1 MKNDF
6 LKYYGE
12 KNISPVKQDISD
24 LQLHCRRREKLY
36 RQLGLPFCLFRDKN
50 VLEIGPGSGYNT
62 LVLLQRGGVEKI
74 DLVEPNQKGISDM
87 LSLFCQYGIDKS
99 RYEIFPIQIEEFH
112 PESQYEIIL
121 AEGFLHSIDNAPEI
135 IDKLLYMLASGGVL
149 VITCMDELSVFVE
162 QIKRLVA
169 HVYIMDIRSYEEQV
183 DKLTSFFTEQMSNL
197 KGMSR
202 SVEDWVRDDLLNPAF
217 QSSNLLSIGKV
228 IELLP
233 DNINILGT
241 SQNMFT
247 DYSWYKDVQFD
258 IKGEYL
264 SQFKKKQHNLILT
277 GGDET
282 IISIELNTKINEIV
296 KRIRE
301 AAKRYEKNWNWEEI
315 TEVVECLNELE
326 PIVGNVNE
334 RLFCFVKDSRNI
346 LLHINEHDFDI
357 KKYSAFFHAVGRTQQ
372 YISLVKNRF

>member
-36 RQLGLPFCLFRDKN
+36 RQLGLPFCIFKDKK

-62 LVLLQRGGVEKI
+62 LVLLKGGGVKKV

-87 LSLFCQYGIDKS
+87 QGLFCQHEVDKCL
-99 RYEIFPIQIEEFH
+99 YEIFPVQIEEFH
-112 PESQYEIIL
+112 PASQYEIIL
-121 AEGFLHSIDNAPEI
+121 AEGFLHSIDNASEI
-135 IDKLLYMLASGGVL
+135 IDKLLAMLTDGGVL

-169 HVYIMDIRSYEEQV
+169 HIYIKEIHTYEEQV
-183 DKLTSFFTEQMSNL
+183 TLLTSFFTEQMSNL

-202 SVEDWVRDDLLNPAF
+202 SVEDWVRDDILNPAF
-217 QSSNLLSIGKV
+217 QNSNLLSIGKV

-233 DNINILGT
+233 DNIDVLGT

-264 SQFKKKQHNLILT
+264 RQFKKKQHNLMLT
-277 GGDET
+277 GESET
-282 IISIELNTKINEIV
+282 IISVEMNDKINEIV
-296 KRIRE
+296 KSIRE
-301 AAKRYEKNWNWEEI
+301 ASRRYEKSWDWEEI
-315 TEVVECLNELE
+315 TTVIDKLGELE
-326 PIVGNVNE
+326 LLAEGMNE
-334 RLFCFVKDSRNI
+334 RLLHFVQDSREI
-346 LLHINEHDFDI
+346 LLHINEQDFTI
-357 KKYSAFFHAVGRTQQ
+357 KEYQAFFHAVGRTQQ
-372 YISLVKNRF
+372 YISLVKGKF

>member
-36 RQLGLPFCLFRDKN
+36 RQLGLPFCLFKDKN

-62 LVLLQRGGVEKI
+62 LVLLHGGGVKRI

-87 LSLFCQYGIDKS
+87 QSLFCQYKIDERK
-99 RYEIFPIQIEEFH
+99 YEIFPIQIEDFH

-121 AEGFLHSIDNAPEI
+121 AEGFLHSIDNTPEI
-135 IDKLLYMLASGGVL
+135 IDQLFHMLADGGVL

-162 QIKRLVA
+162 QIKRLIA
-169 HVYIMDIRSYEEQV
+169 HIYIKDVQSYEEQV

-202 SVEDWVRDDLLNPAF
+202 SVEDWVKDDILNPAF
-217 QSSNLLSIGKV
+217 QNSHLLSIGKV

-233 DNINILGT
+233 DNVNVLGT

-258 IKGEYL
+258 VKGDYL
-264 SQFKKKQHNLILT
+264 NQFKKKQHNLILT
-277 GGDET
+277 GEGET
-282 IISIELNTKINEIV
+282 IITIVMNEKINEIV
-296 KRIRE
+296 KDIRD
-301 AAKRYEKNWNWEEI
+301 ASRRYEENWDWKEI
-315 TEVVECLNELE
+315 RVIIDKLSELE
-326 PIVGNVNE
+326 LIAENISE
-334 RLFCFVKDSRNI
+334 KFFHFVQDSREI
-346 LLHINEHDFDI
+346 LLHVDEADFNI
-357 KKYSAFFHAVGRTQQ
+357 KEFQVFFHAVGRTQQ
-372 YISLVKNRF
+372 YVSLVKNKY